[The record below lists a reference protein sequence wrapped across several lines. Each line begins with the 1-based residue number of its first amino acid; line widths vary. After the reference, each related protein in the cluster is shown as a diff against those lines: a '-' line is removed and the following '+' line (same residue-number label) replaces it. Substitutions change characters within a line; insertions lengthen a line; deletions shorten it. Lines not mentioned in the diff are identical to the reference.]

1 MTAAVDTSTMN
12 AGRDI
17 YLSFFMFTTNL
28 RPGDPAYAKV
38 IAGHIRELRGLGYK
52 GFDLPVFPS
61 PSGGHRSEVKAY
73 TELKRSLD
81 RAGLDDVGFTTN
93 VAATTE
99 FDSAA
104 PERANRDR
112 ALAYLKSRVDITAA
126 LGGDIMAGPIV
137 FPYNV
142 FPVTGAGQPIWSDAL
157 QDWASSGYRD
167 ARPVLDAVGEYA
179 EQRGVKVAIEPV
191 DHWETPAPNMIGD
204 VLSFLAGVP
213 SRQVGAVVD
222 IAHVV
227 LGSSGPE
234 AFKRQV
240 RELAAAGRLN
250 YVQVSAP
257 DRGAVADSW
266 IPWSVLLP
274 AVLPRYT
281 GPLLIEIFNAIPAF
295 LTPLHLT
302 RRKFWIPGED
312 EPVAGVPDAYTVAG
326 EAIEALEKQLSNY
339 AGSRG
344 GEAR

>member
-1 MTAAVDTSTMN
+1 M
-12 AGRDI
+12 
-17 YLSFFMFTTNL
+17 
-28 RPGDPAYAKV
+28 
-38 IAGHIRELRGLGYK
+38 
-52 GFDLPVFPS
+52 PVFPS
-61 PSGGHRSEVKAY
+61 GGDYRAQVEAY
-73 TELKRSLD
+73 AELKRTLD

-93 VAATTE
+93 VAATPE
-99 FDSAA
+99 YDPSA
-104 PERANRDR
+104 PDHANSRQ
-112 ALAYLKSRVDITAA
+112 AVAYLKSRVDITAA
-126 LGGDIMAGPIV
+126 LGGDIMAGPVV

-142 FPVTGAGQPIWSDAL
+142 FPATSSGEPLWSDAL
-157 QDWASSGYRD
+157 QDWARPGYRD
-167 ARPVLDAVGEYA
+167 AQPVLDEVGEYA
-179 EQRGVKVAIEPV
+179 EQRNVRLAIEPV

-204 VLSFLAGVP
+204 VLSFLTGVR
-213 SRQVGAVVD
+213 SRQVGVCVD

-240 RELAAAGRLN
+240 REIAEAGRLN

-257 DRGAVADSW
+257 DRGAVLDSW
-266 IPWSVLLP
+266 IPWNVFLP

-326 EAIEALEKQLSNY
+326 EAIEALEKQLSDY
-339 AGSRG
+339 ADPRG
-344 GEAR
+344 EEAR